1 MIWNTT
7 IEPKSEIDSGMM
19 PPPLSLP
26 LGRRSSSSTDQLSP
40 PILNTLKA
48 ELMDETSQNSESSF
62 HSNEN
67 SMDST
72 ALYATTSGQNME
84 IIDENSMIVGN
95 NFMLQQQQQQIVP
108 TTSEVIDLRVQQEQQ
123 RQQLYSEQNYLS
135 NLESNVQ
142 QLKLQVE
149 ANLFS
154 QQLATTP
161 SQQQTNFNVTE
172 ISSDSPNGGHHSP
185 LSQDIIL
192 NSQSV
197 VVSLQ
202 NEVLASQQ
210 QQQQGINMSS
220 EIILNSAVSPS
231 MMCQTSPDP
240 MLNTMTPMNQ
250 QSQETILNT
259 MLPSV
264 VLHKQPSVAV
274 KNMILNAAAEILT
287 SQQTQTP
294 ITTGGP
300 MNELISSLT
309 PITTNMLA
317 EQSQNMIMTQ
327 APSNAQNDIL
337 CQHQQSQ
344 QMEQQ
349 MVNAIFSNTNVLP
362 NMMSEVPVASTMM
375 SNAGMTNLINQEIR
389 NAVNEELQIRRAQVE
404 YLQAVR
410 DDQMNGEIRLVVF
423 FFTLNSLG
431 GFFLSI
437 LEITGLGRES
447 E

>member
-40 PILNTLKA
+40 PLLNTLKS

-72 ALYATTSGQNME
+72 ALYTTNSGPNME
-84 IIDENSMIVGN
+84 IMNENSMIVSN
-95 NFMLQQQQQQIVP
+95 NFMIQQQQQQIVP

-154 QQLATTP
+154 QQLATTS
-161 SQQQTNFNVTE
+161 SQQQQSTFNVTE
-172 ISSDSPNGGHHSP
+172 ISDSPNHSP

-202 NEVLASQQ
+202 NDVLTTQQ

-240 MLNTMTPMNQ
+240 MLNTMSSMNQ
-250 QSQETILNT
+250 QSQETIMNT

-344 QMEQQ
+344 VTQQMEQQ
-349 MVNAIFSNTNVLP
+349 MVNAIFSSTNVLP
-362 NMMSEVPVASTMM
+362 NMMSEVPVATTMM
-375 SNAGMTNLINQEIR
+375 SNGMTNLINQEIR

-410 DDQMNGEIRLVVF
+410 DDQMNGEIRYV
-423 FFTLNSLG
+423 
-431 GFFLSI
+431 
-437 LEITGLGRES
+437 
-447 E
+447 

>member
-1 MIWNTT
+1 MMLWNTT

-19 PPPLSLP
+19 PPPQTLP
-26 LGRRSSSSTDQLSP
+26 MGRRSSSSTEQLSP
-40 PILNTLKA
+40 PILNSLKA

-72 ALYATTSGQNME
+72 ALYTNSGQNME
-84 IIDENSMIVGN
+84 IIDENMSIN
-95 NFMLQQQQQQIVP
+95 NFLIQQQQQRIVP
-108 TTSEVIDLRVQQEQQ
+108 TTSDVIDLRVQQEQQ
-123 RQQLYSEQNYLS
+123 RQQQQQLYSDQNYLS
-135 NLESNVQ
+135 NLEVNVQ
-142 QLKLQVE
+142 QLKLQQVE

-154 QQLATTP
+154 QQLTSP
-161 SQQQTNFNVTE
+161 NSQQQANFNVTE
-172 ISSDSPNGGHHSP
+172 IIDSPNHSP

-202 NEVLASQQ
+202 NDDLAS
-210 QQQQGINMSS
+210 QQQGINMSS
-220 EIILNSAVSPS
+220 DIILNSTVSPT

-240 MLNTMTPMNQ
+240 MLNTITSMNQ
-250 QSQETILNT
+250 QSQEIILNT

-264 VLHKQPSVAV
+264 ALHKQPSVAV

-287 SQQTQTP
+287 SQQTHTP

-317 EQSQNMIMTQ
+317 EQTQNMIMTQ

-337 CQHQQSQ
+337 CQQRQQNQVTQ

-349 MVNAIFSNTNVLP
+349 MVNAIFSTTNVMP
-362 NMMSEVPVASTMM
+362 NNMMSEVPVASTMM
-375 SNAGMTNLINQEIR
+375 TNAGMTNLINQEIR

-410 DDQMNGEIRLVVF
+410 DDQMNGEIR
-423 FFTLNSLG
+423 
-431 GFFLSI
+431 
-437 LEITGLGRES
+437 
-447 E
+447 

>member
-1 MIWNTT
+1 MMLWNTT

-19 PPPLSLP
+19 PPPQTLP
-26 LGRRSSSSTDQLSP
+26 MGRRSSSSTEQLSP
-40 PILNTLKA
+40 PILNSLKA

-72 ALYATTSGQNME
+72 ALYTNSGQNME
-84 IIDENSMIVGN
+84 IIDENMSIN
-95 NFMLQQQQQQIVP
+95 NFLIQQQQQQGIVP
-108 TTSEVIDLRVQQEQQ
+108 TTSDVIDLRVQQEQQ
-123 RQQLYSEQNYLS
+123 RQQQQQLYSDQNYLS
-135 NLESNVQ
+135 NLEVNVQ
-142 QLKLQVE
+142 QLKLQQVE

-154 QQLATTP
+154 QQLTSP
-161 SQQQTNFNVTE
+161 NSQQQANFNVTE
-172 ISSDSPNGGHHSP
+172 IIDSPNHSP

-202 NEVLASQQ
+202 NDDLTS
-210 QQQQGINMSS
+210 QQQGINMSS
-220 EIILNSAVSPS
+220 EIILNSTVSPS

-240 MLNTMTPMNQ
+240 MLNTITSMNQ
-250 QSQETILNT
+250 QSQEIILNT

-264 VLHKQPSVAV
+264 ALHKQPSVAV

-287 SQQTQTP
+287 SQQTHTP

-317 EQSQNMIMTQ
+317 EQTQNMIMTQ

-337 CQHQQSQ
+337 CQQRQQNQVTQ

-349 MVNAIFSNTNVLP
+349 MVNAIFSTTNVMP
-362 NMMSEVPVASTMM
+362 NNMMSEVPVASTMM
-375 SNAGMTNLINQEIR
+375 TNAGMTNLINQEIR

-410 DDQMNGEIRLVVF
+410 DDQMNGEIR
-423 FFTLNSLG
+423 
-431 GFFLSI
+431 
-437 LEITGLGRES
+437 
-447 E
+447 

>member
-1 MIWNTT
+1 MMLWNTT

-19 PPPLSLP
+19 PPPQTLP
-26 LGRRSSSSTDQLSP
+26 MGRRSSSSTEQLSP
-40 PILNTLKA
+40 PILNSLKA

-72 ALYATTSGQNME
+72 ALYTNSGQNME
-84 IIDENSMIVGN
+84 IIDENMSIN
-95 NFMLQQQQQQIVP
+95 NFLIQQQQQQQQCIVP
-108 TTSEVIDLRVQQEQQ
+108 TTSDVIDLRVQQEQQ
-123 RQQLYSEQNYLS
+123 RQQQQQLYSDQNYLS
-135 NLESNVQ
+135 NLEVNVQ
-142 QLKLQVE
+142 QLKLQQVE

-154 QQLATTP
+154 QQLTSP
-161 SQQQTNFNVTE
+161 NSQQQANFNVTE
-172 ISSDSPNGGHHSP
+172 IIDSPNHSP

-202 NEVLASQQ
+202 NDDLAS
-210 QQQQGINMSS
+210 QQQGINMSS
-220 EIILNSAVSPS
+220 DIILNSTVSPT

-240 MLNTMTPMNQ
+240 MLNTITSMNQ
-250 QSQETILNT
+250 QSQEIILNT

-264 VLHKQPSVAV
+264 ALHKQPSVAV

-287 SQQTQTP
+287 SQQTHTP

-317 EQSQNMIMTQ
+317 EQTQNMIMTQ

-337 CQHQQSQ
+337 CQQRQQNQVTQ

-349 MVNAIFSNTNVLP
+349 MVNAIFSTTNVMP
-362 NMMSEVPVASTMM
+362 NNMMSEVPVASTMM
-375 SNAGMTNLINQEIR
+375 TNAGMTNLINQEIR

-410 DDQMNGEIRLVVF
+410 DDQMNGEIR
-423 FFTLNSLG
+423 
-431 GFFLSI
+431 
-437 LEITGLGRES
+437 
-447 E
+447 